1 MQIHTHTHV
10 HMYILTLM
18 QIVQKE
24 SEQASK
30 RASEQE
36 RECVQYI
43 FYCDGTMCTAV
54 RQDKRAIISQNPN
67 TVNAQVSHT
76 NPEFRYDFCF
86 IQAWFEI
93 IKKKTKTSTMTSK
106 TELYI
111 THFIYPFRLTFI

>member
-1 MQIHTHTHV
+1 
-10 HMYILTLM
+10 MYILTLM

-36 RECVQYI
+36 RECVQYNI

-54 RQDKRAIISQNPN
+54 RQDKRAIISQKSN
-67 TVNAQVSHT
+67 TVIAQVSHT

-93 IKKKTKTSTMTSK
+93 IKKKRKTSTKTSK

-111 THFIYPFRLTFI
+111 THLIYPFRLTFI